1 MNLNNTPVRP
11 FAEGF
16 IRVATT
22 TEPETEK
29 VVFSGSMEVLAR
41 HHQARAPDLIAA
53 PRLEKHP
60 ISEALMN
67 VKANKEAQK
76 LVEVPIRLFFNKSA
90 NALGFSYNAYALD
103 GKPACQGDG
112 TLAKRE
118 SVTEQNLRVVIDT
131 PCHGPDLCEFANSGE
146 VTCRRQVR
154 MTVQIPNQPNPLS
167 VFEVRSSS
175 FNGFNT
181 LKGQLELVEKR
192 FGGLRHVPL
201 KLQLWQ
207 TSNQASDLEPFDVF
221 KVTLDAPSEVEAM
234 KVANRARQDEK
245 EAGLDG
251 DTDAIYAAG
260 NPDALVEDFTQVAD
274 FYSGAVVTARR
285 AGVDPLAKQI
295 LAKVKAS
302 GHDFAGQL
310 IAQAMQASA
319 GTTRRGSRYP

>member
-16 IRVATT
+16 IRIATT
-22 TEPETEK
+22 TAPENEK
-29 VVFSGSMEVLAR
+29 VLFSGSMEVLAR
-41 HHQARAPDLIAA
+41 HHQARAPDLIAP

-67 VKANKEAQK
+67 DKANKEAQK

-118 SVTEQNLRVVIDT
+118 SVSEQNLRVVIDT

-146 VTCRRQVR
+146 AMCRRQVR
-154 MTVQIPNQPNPLS
+154 MTVQIPNQANPLS

-175 FNGFNT
+175 FNAFKT

-260 NPDALVEDFTQVAD
+260 NADALVEDFAQVAD
-274 FYSGAVVTARR
+274 FYAGAVVTARR
-285 AGVDPLAKQI
+285 AGADPLAKQI
-295 LAKVKAS
+295 LAKVKAP
-302 GHDFAGQL
+302 GHDFAGQV

-319 GTTRRGSRYP
+319 GAVEKAQ